1 MNLTPNNIDEIYEQ
15 NAAARSRLLEL
26 LKTVSPGE
34 EQHYQPG
41 GWTIAH
47 VAEHVAIVDEGMS
60 RLCARLVRAA
70 REGGIEYSGG
80 PLISQGFRDNLA
92 AAAGK
97 KVEAPDQ
104 VKPTGEVS
112 IAASIE
118 RLAAGEAAFE
128 TLREDMARY
137 DLSNHHFPHP
147 YFGPLTASEWLLM
160 AGLHASRHTAQ
171 IERML
176 ADIRK

>member
-15 NAAARSRLLEL
+15 NNAFRGRLVEL
-26 LKTVSPGE
+26 LKTVSPDE
-34 EQHYQPG
+34 ERHDQPG

-60 RLCARLVRAA
+60 RLCARLLRAA
-70 REGGIEYSGG
+70 REDGIEYGGG
-80 PLISQGFRDNLA
+80 PLISQSFRDNLA

-112 IAASIE
+112 VAESIE
-118 RLAAGEAAFE
+118 RLAASEAAFE
-128 TLREDMARY
+128 ELREEMAKY

-147 YFGPLTASEWLLM
+147 YFGPLTASDWLAM
-160 AGLHASRHTAQ
+160 AGLHAFRHTAQ
-171 IERML
+171 VERML